1 MRFIGIDPDVKKSGV
16 AVATDGRLDQLHT
29 MDFWSLIDFLD
40 ANADA
45 HIVIEAGWLNKTASY
60 HPSKNQSTAA
70 KIGAYVGANWQIGK
84 LLEEYCQYMNRVY
97 SLVKPTR
104 TKVDGRDFQ
113 LYTGWGKRTNSEER
127 DAAMLIVG
135 KIK

>member
-1 MRFIGIDPDVKKSGV
+1 MRFIGIDPDIRRSGV
-16 AVATDGRLDQLHT
+16 AVAIDGKLEQLHT

-45 HIVIEAGWLNKTASY
+45 HIVIEGGWLNKTHNY
-60 HPSKNQSTAA
+60 HPTQNKFTAA
-70 KIGAYVGANWQIGK
+70 KIGANVGANWQIGK
-84 LLEEYCQYMNRVY
+84 LLEEYCQYMSRTY
-97 SLVKPTR
+97 ELVRPLR
-104 TKVDGRDFQ
+104 SKVDGREFH
-113 LYTGWGKRTNSEER
+113 LYTGWKKRTNSEER